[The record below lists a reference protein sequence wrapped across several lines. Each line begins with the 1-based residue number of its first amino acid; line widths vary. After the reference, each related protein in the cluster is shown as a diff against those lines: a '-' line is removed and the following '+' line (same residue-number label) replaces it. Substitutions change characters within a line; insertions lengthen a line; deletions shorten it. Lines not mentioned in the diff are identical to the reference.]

1 MTTKNVQSTLPSL
14 GAILAQTI
22 GSADNWTDAFPTYDQ
37 AKEVFGNLPEES
49 VSAITNGAYRYD
61 MDPIELFRKTP
72 QKLWDH
78 PEILEEWLDLMD
90 ISHIKSVNAFPEL
103 KDDPS
108 NVIWEPLSENR
119 SRGARGIEIMTPE
132 DHGAAIDAGSQTAQE
147 LLQFTDEAWAEMR
160 DFYHGYQQTFE
171 LLGYSV
177 TWIPTEYWGKFMQN
191 CMKFVNELRTV
202 QTWTQKIR
210 IAKRWVTVDIANWLE
225 NIVDEHGRRIEVGAV
240 FMLGVLTIELPAL
253 SFLVTSWAATGLLAS
268 LLHVLKYFLTK
279 GEGYFQG
286 LEGGRKLKWAQTL
299 LLRFRM
305 SIELLEKWCFRIKNI
320 LDSIKN
326 GLFAAAKLSVDL
338 LFQCGKQVWEKFIS
352 PAATAAIEHA
362 GQAVKKVQNVVVSFL
377 NWITGQ
383 VSSIASFA

>member
-1 MTTKNVQSTLPSL
+1 MQSTLPSL